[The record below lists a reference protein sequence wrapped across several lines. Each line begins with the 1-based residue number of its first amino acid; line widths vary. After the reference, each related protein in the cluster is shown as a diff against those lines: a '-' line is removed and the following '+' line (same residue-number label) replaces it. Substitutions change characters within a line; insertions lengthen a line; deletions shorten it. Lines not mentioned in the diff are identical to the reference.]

1 MVSTTQGRR
10 IMLVE
15 DDEDIRTEIED
26 LFRDEGFDVLGL
38 RNGREALEA
47 LRHGTATDLILLDLR
62 TPVMDGWEFRVEQ
75 KRDPALAGIPVVAI
89 SADGSPKAAA
99 IDADRFVE
107 KPFTAEQ
114 LRTAVGE
121 VLHHVEV
128 ERAQRAVEQAD
139 RMASLGM
146 LAGSLAHEINNPLAC
161 VAGNLE
167 FVASELRR
175 LAGELPPG
183 RLGDLEHVVAEAREA
198 SDRVRRAVRDLVTFS
213 RLDRDRRES
222 IELRVLVDMAAG
234 VAGPEVRHRG
244 KLIVE
249 HGPTPRV
256 EADAARLGHVLV
268 NLLMTAAHS
277 LDEERAAT
285 NEVRVLTGTD
295 PDGAAV
301 VEVHDTGRGI
311 SDEDLPRA
319 FDPFFTDRDGAP
331 VGLRLSV
338 CKGVVESLGGT
349 IDLVSAAGTGST
361 YRVRLPVAS
370 PAAPR
375 PGGATAGPEGTIRGR
390 ILVVDDEP
398 MVLASFRRILARE
411 HDVTT
416 VGSAE
421 EAQKLL
427 DGGAGFDV
435 ILCDLMMP
443 GTSGMDLYERLH
455 AKAPD
460 QAERMIFMTGGAF
473 TTRARTFLDQVKNP
487 WFEKPFDVSKLMT
500 LVHHRV
506 HASRG
511 WRQQLSD
518 RLARLGQQYGVPF

>member
-1 MVSTTQGRR
+1 MVATLTGRR
-10 IMLVE
+10 ILIVE
-15 DDEDIRTEIED
+15 DDEDIRHEIED
-26 LFRDEGFDVLGL
+26 LFREDGFDVLGL

-47 LRHGTATDLILLDLR
+47 LRHGTSPDVILLDLR
-62 TPVMDGWEFRVEQ
+62 TPIMDGWEFRVEQ
-75 KRDPALAGIPVVAI
+75 KRDPGLAGIPVVAI

-107 KPFTAEQ
+107 KPFTATQ

-121 VLHHVEV
+121 VLHSVEV

-139 RMASLGM
+139 RMASLGL
-146 LAGSLAHEINNPLAC
+146 LAGSIAHELNNPLAA

-167 FVASELRR
+167 FVAAELRR
-175 LAGELPPG
+175 LSGELTPG
-183 RLGDLEHVVAEAREA
+183 RLGDLEHVVAEARDA
-198 SDRVRRAVRDLVTFS
+198 ADRVRRSVRDLVTFS
-213 RLDRDRRES
+213 RLDRDRRETL
-222 IELRVLVDMAAG
+222 ELRVLVDMAAG

-244 KLIVE
+244 KLVVE
-249 HGPTPRV
+249 HGVAPRV

-268 NLLMTAAHS
+268 NLLMTAASS
-277 LDEERAAT
+277 LDEGRAAT

-295 PDGAAV
+295 ADGAAV
-301 VEVHDTGRGI
+301 IEVHDTGRGF
-311 SDEDLPRA
+311 SPEDAARA
-319 FDPFFTDRDGAP
+319 FDPFFTDREGAP

-338 CKGVVESLGGT
+338 CKSVVEALSGT
-349 IDLVSAAGTGST
+349 IDLVSIPDAGTT
-361 YRVRLPVAS
+361 YRVRLPAAAASAPQPGVA
-370 PAAPR
+370 P
-375 PGGATAGPEGTIRGR
+375 TPEGAIRGR
-390 ILVVDDEP
+390 VLVIDDEP

-411 HDVTT
+411 HEVTT

-421 EAQKLL
+421 EAQRLL
-427 DGGAGFDV
+427 EAGATFDV
-435 ILCDLMMP
+435 VLCDLMMP
-443 GTSGMDLYERLH
+443 GMSGMDLYERLH
-455 AKAPD
+455 ADTPD

-473 TTRARTFLDQVKNP
+473 TPRARAFLDQVKNP

-506 HASRG
+506 HAARG